1 MILIDFLINTGDCC
15 DASDEYA
22 GRVTCKSECM
32 ALGERAREEQRR
44 HLQLLKQG
52 SEVRANFIEEAKVR
66 KQNDANELAKLKI
79 EITELEQQRLEKEA
93 VKKAAED
100 KEKAA
105 LDRHQA
111 AEDARKKAQEEA
123 ELLEAQEAENRAA
136 ITAFAE
142 LDTDQNGQVTY
153 QEIQAIGAVFD
164 QNMDGTVSDDEAK
177 FYLHAQESVNL
188 DEFLA
193 NAWAII
199 KPSYLKLKSPPVDE
213 TGEPAATQPAAPE
226 LTAPVSSRGEVE
238 DEDDDTFEDDTKIET
253 APDTFHHEREDDDDE
268 LSDPGRPFDSP
279 EIPNIHKDIGSR
291 SGDSEYDEETKQL
304 IEQSKL
310 ASQEYREIDSKY
322 QEVQRRLNQLE
333 DIAATDFGPDDSFMA
348 LLGQCFEMT
357 DREYTYKLCPFDRAS
372 QRPKDGGAETSLG

>member
-1 MILIDFLINTGDCC
+1 MRASFID
-15 DASDEYA
+15 DA
-22 GRVTCKSECM
+22 K
-32 ALGERAREEQRR
+32 LRR
-44 HLQLLKQG
+44 
-52 SEVRANFIEEAKVR
+52 
-66 KQNDANELAKLKI
+66 QNDAEELAKLKV
-79 EITELEQQRLEKEA
+79 EIAELEQQRLEKEA

-111 AEDARKKAQEEA
+111 AEDAKKKAQEEA
-123 ELLEAQEAENRAA
+123 ELAQAQEAENRAA

-142 LDTDQNGQVTY
+142 LDADQNGQLTY
-153 QEIQAIGAVFD
+153 QEIQATGAVFD

-177 FYLHAQESVNL
+177 FYLYAQESVNL

-193 NAWAII
+193 NVWTII
-199 KPSYLKLKSPPVDE
+199 KPSYLKLKAPPIQGSTE
-213 TGEPAATQPAAPE
+213 TPDQLGTPQVTP
-226 LTAPVSSRGEVE
+226 SSRGELE
-238 DEDDDTFEDDTKIET
+238 EEDDEAFDEESRIET
-253 APDTFHHEREDDDDE
+253 APDLNVEREEDDDDLAE
-268 LSDPGRPFDSP
+268 HGRPFDSP
-279 EIPNIHKDIGSR
+279 EVHRDTAGTS
-291 SGDSEYDEETKQL
+291 SDSEYDEETKQL
-304 IEQSKL
+304 IELSKA
-310 ASQEYREIDSKY
+310 ASQDYRAIDSKY

>member
-1 MILIDFLINTGDCC
+1 
-15 DASDEYA
+15 
-22 GRVTCKSECM
+22 M
-32 ALGERAREEQRR
+32 ALGEQARDEQRR

-66 KQNDANELAKLKI
+66 KQNDANELAKLKM
-79 EITELEQQRLEKEA
+79 EMTELEQQRLEKEA

-123 ELLEAQEAENRAA
+123 ELAQAQEAENRAA

-142 LDTDQNGQVTY
+142 LDADQNGQVTY

-164 QNMDGTVSDDEAK
+164 QNMDGTVTDDEAK
-177 FYLHAQESVNL
+177 FYLHAQDSVNL

-199 KPSYLKLKSPPVDE
+199 KPSYLKLKAPPVEE
-213 TGEPAATQPAAPE
+213 TTEAASQPAAPQV
-226 LTAPVSSRGEVE
+226 TPVTRGELEEEDDEAFE
-238 DEDDDTFEDDTKIET
+238 DESKIET
-253 APDTFHHEREDDDDE
+253 APDGLNHEREDDDD
-268 LSDPGRPFDSP
+268 DIPDAGRPFDSP
-279 EIPNIHKDIGSR
+279 EIHRDIGSR